1 MLSGHTYE
9 ELPKTYVIF
18 ICNFDPFGEKKYCY
32 TFENRCLE
40 KLDLSMRDEARSIFL
55 NTRGEDAE
63 SIPGEMEAFLRF
75 IREDTSA
82 TDTLSEDKFVRQLQ
96 ESIRSIKKN
105 REMGQRYMLIE
116 DYIREEA
123 KKEAEEIVKETV
135 NEAVKEAVKEAT
147 QKTEVKAKAEA
158 ELSTKRQ
165 DILELLEDLGPI
177 NNRLYTRIMSEADSL
192 RLKAML
198 KKAAKAESLEQFEEF
213 IFNL

>member
-40 KLDLSMRDEARSIFL
+40 KLDLSMRDEATSIFL
-55 NTRGEDAE
+55 NTRGEDSE
-63 SIPGEMEAFLRF
+63 SIPGELEAFLRF

-82 TDTLSEDKFVRQLQ
+82 TDTLSEDKFVKQLQ

-123 KKEAEEIVKETV
+123 KKEAEEIVKE
-135 NEAVKEAVKEAT
+135 AVE
-147 QKTEVKAKAEA
+147 EA

-165 DILELLEDLGPI
+165 AILELLEDLGPMNDRI
-177 NNRLYTRIMSEADSL
+177 YTRIMSEADSL
-192 RLKAML
+192 RLKVML